1 MFLLF
6 QLFSEFGMILGQGTA
21 EKFMDRWKGI
31 VPKIVEI
38 AKEKT
43 SNKAIA
49 TVIGDKK
56 RKV

>member
-1 MFLLF
+1 M
-6 QLFSEFGMILGQGTA
+6 FSEFGMILGQGTA